1 MSEYSFKTCV
11 EACKTLE
18 ESCPNTDCRNWID
31 YEEDL
36 NCVQICVEKNG
47 PLTLREVSKR
57 LKCSFV
63 RVKQIE
69 DQVLEKLKIEM
80 EQGNYL

>member
-18 ESCPNTDCRNWID
+18 ESCPNTDCRNWINF
-31 YEEDL
+31 EEDL
-36 NCVQICVEKNG
+36 NCIQVCVEKNG

-57 LKCSFV
+57 LGCSFV

-69 DQVLEKLKIEM
+69 DAVLEKLKNEM
-80 EQGNYL
+80 QGNNYL

>member
-18 ESCPNTDCRNWID
+18 ESCPNTDCRSWID
-31 YEEDL
+31 FEEDL
-36 NCVQICVEKNG
+36 NCINVCVEKNG

-57 LKCSFV
+57 LGCSFV

-69 DQVLEKLKIEM
+69 ETVLEKLKSEFD
-80 EQGNYL
+80 GNNYL

>member
-18 ESCPNTDCRNWID
+18 ESCPNTDCRNWMD
-31 YEEDL
+31 YPEDL
-36 NCVQICVEKNG
+36 NCIQVCVEKNG

-57 LKCSFV
+57 LGCSFV

-69 DQVLEKLKIEM
+69 DSVLEKLKSEM
-80 EQGNYL
+80 EDSNYL

>member
-18 ESCPNTDCRNWID
+18 ESCPNNDCRNWID
-31 YEEDL
+31 FEEDL
-36 NCVQICVEKNG
+36 NCIQVCIEKNG

-57 LKCSFV
+57 LGCSFV

-69 DQVLEKLKIEM
+69 DGVLEKLKNEM
-80 EQGNYL
+80 QGSNYL

>member
-1 MSEYSFKTCV
+1 MSCKYKTCV

-18 ESCPNTDCRNWID
+18 VSCPNQDCRNWVD
-31 YEEDL
+31 YEEDN
-36 NCVQICVEKNG
+36 NCALISIDKNDKM
-47 PLTLREVSKR
+47 TLRDVAKR

-69 DQVLEKLKIEM
+69 EEALEKMNFRMAAKLK
-80 EQGNYL
+80 

>member
-18 ESCPNTDCRNWID
+18 ESCPNTDCRNWINF
-31 YEEDL
+31 EEDL

-47 PLTLREVSKR
+47 PLTLREISKR
-57 LKCSFV
+57 LGCSFV

-69 DQVLEKLKIEM
+69 DAVLEKLKNEM
-80 EQGNYL
+80 QGNNYL